1 MEAIDIGNAVHNSEF
16 DSSNMAGGLV
26 GIKRLTKNDLSWL
39 ETGSRSHQSGINLP
53 LRQFEQMF
61 PEISRAEGSRR
72 LTFQVFWND
81 KTGERFAATVND
93 VVWYSSKNELRLL
106 HVAKVGLSNI
116 AGVGDMLEIERKN
129 RSLEATVLPPRR
141 AVP

>member
-1 MEAIDIGNAVHNSEF
+1 
-16 DSSNMAGGLV
+16 MAGDRV

-39 ETGSRSHQSGINLP
+39 EPGSKSHQSGINLP

-61 PEISRAEGSRR
+61 PEISRAEGSPR

-81 KTGERFAATVND
+81 KSGDRFAVTVND

-106 HVAKVGLSNI
+106 HVGKVSLSSI
-116 AGVGDMLEIERKN
+116 ASAGDLIAIERTN
-129 RSLEATVLPPRR
+129 RSLEVHVLPSGSERVLEIIGYDEALP
-141 AVP
+141 